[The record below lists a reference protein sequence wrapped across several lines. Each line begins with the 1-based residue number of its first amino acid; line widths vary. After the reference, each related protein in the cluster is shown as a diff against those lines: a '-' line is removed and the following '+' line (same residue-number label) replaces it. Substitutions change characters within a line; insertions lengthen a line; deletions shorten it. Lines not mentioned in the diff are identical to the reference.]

1 MKLKAGRFLDSKSAT
16 DLSENIIVNE
26 EFMSTLGLSFPLEE
40 AIVLDSIAYQIVGV
54 VVDFHTEFF
63 QRPMVPTVIRATEDS
78 AYDFLTLQMSTGS
91 ASSSMELVKG
101 SFREVFPLG
110 LFEGKLQADV
120 FEFSFNDVRGVQ
132 NIILFSAILA
142 VLLSAMG
149 LFGLVSLNMS
159 SRIKDFCIRKVFG
172 AALGDLSKKLFKR
185 YLISWGIASILG
197 GVVSFLIVSAFLD
210 SFFAF
215 HSGVGLLPL
224 ASGILGLLLVI
235 GVTVSSQLWKVH
247 KANPSYILKSE

>member
-16 DLSENIIVNE
+16 DLTENIIVNE
-26 EFMSTLGLSFPLEE
+26 KFLSALGLSFPLEE
-40 AIVLDSIAYQIVGV
+40 AIVLDSIEYQIVGV
-54 VVDFHTEFF
+54 VADFHTEFF
-63 QRPMVPTVIRATEDS
+63 QRPMVPTVLRATGES
-78 AYDFLTLQMSTGS
+78 TYDFLTLEISPGS
-91 ASSSMELVKG
+91 ASSAMELVKV
-101 SFREVFPLG
+101 SFREIFPNG
-110 LFEGKLQADV
+110 LFEGRLQADV

-149 LFGLVSLNMS
+149 LYGLVSLNMS

-172 AALGDLSKKLFKR
+172 AEMGDLSKKLFRR
-185 YLISWGIASILG
+185 YLISWGIASVLG
-197 GVVSFLIVSAFLD
+197 GVLSFVLVTSFLNN
-210 SFFAF
+210 FFAF

-235 GVTVSSQLWKVH
+235 GVTVSSQLWKVY